1 MPSYTPDPGT
11 FKSLATDHN
20 LIPVYREISADLET
34 PVSAYLKTAVGTHSF
49 LFESVEGGENL
60 ARYSFLGT
68 EPSEVLTTGAGTE
81 HGEIDPLDLL
91 RDRMAV
97 VKYAEVEG
105 LPKFH
110 GGAVGYLAYDT
121 IRYFEPTVPQITD
134 EKSGLG
140 VPESVFML
148 TDSLMIFDHVRHTI
162 FVVAH
167 AAVNGDPDAAYDRA
181 TAKIEEVIARLDRP
195 VPPNSSRRHF
205 LSPSGFMSRDP
216 NLDYSAVGQS
226 SQPPPEGGESTGQ
239 PYIPNMSRERYG
251 QMVEKCKQAIQ
262 DGEVIQ
268 VVVSQQLARR
278 TPVQPFDLYR
288 SLRTI
293 NPSPYMFFLDLNG
306 FHIIGASPELLT
318 QVIDGK
324 MAVHPI
330 AGTRPRGINAAHD
343 DELERELITD
353 EKEVAEHV
361 MLLDL
366 GRNDVGRVSDPG
378 SVDVTQSFEIEKYS
392 HVMHIVSHVTGDLSK
407 KYDAFDAMKAA
418 FPAGTVS
425 GAPKVRAMQLIAE
438 LEPEKRGPYS
448 GAVGYFSFTGNMDT
462 AISLR
467 TMVLKD
473 GVAYLQAGGGIV
485 ADSDTQTEYEETLH
499 KLGALM
505 RAIDHAEESSGV

>member
-91 RDRMAV
+91 RDRMAI

-134 EKSGLG
+134 EQSGLG

-167 AAVNGDPDAAYDRA
+167 AAVNGDPDASYDRA
-181 TAKIEEVIARLDRP
+181 TATIEEVIARLDRP

-205 LSPSGFMSRDP
+205 LPPSGFTSREP

-268 VVVSQQLARR
+268 VVVSQ
-278 TPVQPFDLYR
+278 
-288 SLRTI
+288 
-293 NPSPYMFFLDLNG
+293 PS
-306 FHIIGASPELLT
+306 
-318 QVIDGK
+318 
-324 MAVHPI
+324 
-330 AGTRPRGINAAHD
+330 R
-343 DELERELITD
+343 
-353 EKEVAEHV
+353 AEHV
-361 MLLDL
+361 
-366 GRNDVGRVSDPG
+366 
-378 SVDVTQSFEIEKYS
+378 I
-392 HVMHIVSHVTGDLSK
+392 
-407 KYDAFDAMKAA
+407 
-418 FPAGTVS
+418 
-425 GAPKVRAMQLIAE
+425 
-438 LEPEKRGPYS
+438 
-448 GAVGYFSFTGNMDT
+448 
-462 AISLR
+462 
-467 TMVLKD
+467 
-473 GVAYLQAGGGIV
+473 
-485 ADSDTQTEYEETLH
+485 
-499 KLGALM
+499 
-505 RAIDHAEESSGV
+505 

>member
-121 IRYFEPTVPQITD
+121 IRYFEPTVPQIAD
-134 EKSGLG
+134 EQSGLG

-167 AAVNGDPDAAYDRA
+167 AAVNGDPDASYDRA
-181 TAKIEEVIARLDRP
+181 TATIEEVIARLDRP
-195 VPPNSSRRHF
+195 GPPNSSRRHF
-205 LSPSGFMSRDP
+205 LPPSGFTSREP

-293 NPSPYMFFLDLNG
+293 NPSPYMLFLDLNG
-306 FHIIGASPELLT
+306 FHIVGASPELLT

-330 AGTRPRGINAAHD
+330 AGTRPRGINAEHD

-353 EKEVAEHV
+353 EKELAEHV

-392 HVMHIVSHVTGDLSK
+392 HVMHIVSHVTGDLSE